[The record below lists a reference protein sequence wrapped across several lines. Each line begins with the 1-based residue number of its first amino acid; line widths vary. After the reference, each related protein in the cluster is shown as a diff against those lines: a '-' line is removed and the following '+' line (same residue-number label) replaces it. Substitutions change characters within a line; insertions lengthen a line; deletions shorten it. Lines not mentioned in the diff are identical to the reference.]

1 MAHSSQPINARRG
14 LLMAALQMSVVSLG
28 AASAQSAAFAASTP
42 KVSASA
48 SASATQGKALIKL
61 TEAKLKAAKA
71 ITFSSK
77 TSFIGLGAE
86 APAPTTATVAWQR
99 PGQFAGSIIVNG
111 KETGKVVSTADGGYV
126 YDAVSDQYRKTDKGD
141 TLELTLM
148 TTVQASM
155 SVLPSM
161 VGMSFPMVTQM
172 LTQKHPFL
180 MELPPN
186 AKTAVQ
192 IRSYPGQLNGVA
204 VNHITQAITGA
215 MSATFHL
222 YTDRKTNLPVRY
234 AILAKNSGKE
244 TGIQIDFSDFK
255 TESAPLPESTF
266 QYTIPTT
273 AKLFTPPAQTE
284 TQEQPILPAGAVA
297 PDFAVQDVT
306 GKTAHLADFSGKV
319 VVLDFWSTWC
329 GPCQASL
336 PATDKLA
343 KKYKGKN
350 VVFLPVCSWDDKSAF
365 TPWVKQRKNWTMKF
379 YFDPAGRGAKNIA
392 SGLYKVSGIPTQFVI
407 GKDGKVAVGFVGYDG
422 AEGEKKLSNA
432 IDKALAGS

>member
-1 MAHSSQPINARRG
+1 MAHSSQPNHSRRG
-14 LLMAALQMSVVSLG
+14 LLMAALQMSVISLSV
-28 AASAQSAAFAASTP
+28 AAVTHAALAAPKSKVSAA
-42 KVSASA
+42 ASA
-48 SASATQGKALIKL
+48 SAAQGKTLIKL

-99 PGQFAGSIIVNG
+99 PGLFAGSIIADG

-141 TLELTLM
+141 TPELTLM

-161 VGMSFPMVTQM
+161 VGMSFPMVIQM
-172 LTQKHPFL
+172 LTKEHPFL
-180 MELPPN
+180 MELPLNVNYP
-186 AKTAVQ
+186 VQ
-192 IRSYPGQLNGVA
+192 IRSYPGQLNGVP
-204 VNHITQAITGA
+204 VNHITQAIGGPL
-215 MSATFHL
+215 SATFHL
-222 YTDRKTNLPVRY
+222 YTDRRTNLPVRY
-234 AILAKNSGKE
+234 AILAKQNGKE
-244 TGIQIDFSDFK
+244 SGVQIDFSDFK
-255 TESAPLPESTF
+255 TESAPLPDSIF
-266 QYTIPTT
+266 QYTTPAT
-273 AKLFTPPAQTE
+273 AKLFTPPAETE
-284 TQEQPILPAGAVA
+284 TQEQPILTAGAVA
-297 PDFAVQDVT
+297 PDFTVQDVT

-343 KKYKGKN
+343 KKYKGKD